1 MTQKELSDILH
12 GTGCPVNEGISSLKN
27 EKNFPRIDYW
37 EIAWED
43 VVASG
48 EEYAD
53 KMEKAYEQ
61 VIFWRRNN
69 L

>member
-12 GTGCPVNEGISSLKN
+12 GTGCSVNEGISSLKN

-53 KMEKAYEQ
+53 KLPGK
-61 VIFWRRNN
+61 
-69 L
+69 